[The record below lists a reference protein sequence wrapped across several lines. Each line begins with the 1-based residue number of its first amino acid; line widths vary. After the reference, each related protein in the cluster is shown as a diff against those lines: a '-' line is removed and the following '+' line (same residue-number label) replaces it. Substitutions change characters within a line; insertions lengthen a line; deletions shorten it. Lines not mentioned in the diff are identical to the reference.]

1 MNEIWKSVVG
11 YENLYEVS
19 SFGRVRSVDRT
30 TIGKTAFSDDSLYHF
45 KGKILKQGNRKTSG
59 MPYKQVVLY
68 KNKEHK
74 TVAVHRL
81 VAEAFIPNPDNL
93 PQVNHKDENPSNNN
107 VSNLEWCTY
116 KYNVNY
122 GTATDRRA
130 LKTRNN
136 AYNQKPVICLN
147 TNIVYRNSCEAE
159 RKTGIK
165 ANTIREC
172 CKGNY
177 SNAGGFKWQYA
188 NEADVTIKSA
198 GAQEMAI
205 LDTMFKIEK
214 EKGIISYLKNSVVVS
229 TAEISNRLNI
239 SAYEVRKSIRKLVG
253 LGLAEKSAIG
263 KKYIKPSEVNE
274 CQVSGHIPPEIG
286 FSLTKTGFKVSQ
298 KQYEKFK
305 FLMNGG
311 VENED

>member
-81 VAEAFIPNPDNL
+81 VAETFIPNPDNL

-107 VSNLEWCTY
+107 VSNLEWCTC

-165 ANTIREC
+165 ANTIRET
-172 CKGNY
+172 
-177 SNAGGFKWQYA
+177 QY
-188 NEADVTIKSA
+188 D
-198 GAQEMAI
+198 
-205 LDTMFKIEK
+205 
-214 EKGIISYLKNSVVVS
+214 GIR
-229 TAEISNRLNI
+229 A
-239 SAYEVRKSIRKLVG
+239 
-253 LGLAEKSAIG
+253 
-263 KKYIKPSEVNE
+263 
-274 CQVSGHIPPEIG
+274 
-286 FSLTKTGFKVSQ
+286 
-298 KQYEKFK
+298 
-305 FLMNGG
+305 
-311 VENED
+311 

>member
-107 VSNLEWCTY
+107 VSNLEWCTC

-239 SAYEVRKSIRKLVG
+239 SAYDVRKSIRKLVG

-298 KQYEKFK
+298 KQYEKFMDLLK
-305 FLMNGG
+305 VGDS
-311 VENED
+311 E

>member
-107 VSNLEWCTY
+107 VSNLEWCTC

-136 AYNQKPVICLN
+136 AYN
-147 TNIVYRNSCEAE
+147 
-159 RKTGIK
+159 
-165 ANTIREC
+165 
-172 CKGNY
+172 
-177 SNAGGFKWQYA
+177 
-188 NEADVTIKSA
+188 
-198 GAQEMAI
+198 
-205 LDTMFKIEK
+205 
-214 EKGIISYLKNSVVVS
+214 
-229 TAEISNRLNI
+229 
-239 SAYEVRKSIRKLVG
+239 
-253 LGLAEKSAIG
+253 
-263 KKYIKPSEVNE
+263 
-274 CQVSGHIPPEIG
+274 
-286 FSLTKTGFKVSQ
+286 
-298 KQYEKFK
+298 
-305 FLMNGG
+305 
-311 VENED
+311 